1 MAEVEGVSEEGELF
15 ERNVDQ
21 EMKDW
26 GLLIFLRNFLDI
38 SNLDCWISSISS
50 LYETETFFSRC

>member
-26 GLLIFLRNFLDI
+26 GLLIFLHNFLDI
-38 SNLDCWISSISS
+38 SNLDCWIRSMSSW
-50 LYETETFFSRC
+50 YETKTFLSLC

>member
-38 SNLDCWISSISS
+38 SNLDCWIRSMSSW
-50 LYETETFFSRC
+50 YETKTFLSLC

>member
-38 SNLDCWISSISS
+38 SNLDCWIRSMSSW
-50 LYETETFFSRC
+50 YETETFFSRC